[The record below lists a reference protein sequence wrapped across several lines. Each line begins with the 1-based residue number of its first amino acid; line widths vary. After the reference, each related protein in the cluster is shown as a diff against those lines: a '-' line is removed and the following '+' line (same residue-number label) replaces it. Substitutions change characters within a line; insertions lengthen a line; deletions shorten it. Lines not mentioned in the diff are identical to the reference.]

1 MGTAGD
7 TENESGAQMGA
18 YPGAQALYVDES
30 RVFIDA
36 LAGLTGDQ
44 LSIVIHK
51 TGGTPNLQALAS
63 YFQTGAA
70 MASTHFGV
78 DLDGSVGQFV
88 LLKDG
93 AGGNCCLEVGHDA
106 YWDSFSA
113 KYGNLN
119 RCTISIEHID
129 PTQDNSTTPP
139 QAQLSASFALVKW
152 LVNTYHIPLDHI
164 KTHASIDPVSR
175 ARCPG
180 NYPMDEL
187 LTFLQNGG
195 SMVPANWH
203 DDGTTLTA
211 PNGVAVRLGF
221 RDYVLSHGWDAGN
234 LPLAPEQGV
243 SLLEASNPS
252 LGGGSQQPF
261 RWSMLRYSAQR
272 GVFMEWLGVELAT
285 VRQQAITYHDLSKQ
299 LQAEVDSLK
308 QQLAAAQQ
316 PTGVDPATV
325 KDRLTAIGL
334 AASNGNAA
342 VQQLVTQPL

>member
-1 MGTAGD
+1 MV
-7 TENESGAQMGA
+7 A

-36 LAGLTGDQ
+36 LVGLAGDQ

-51 TGGTPNLQALAS
+51 TGGTPNLAALAS
-63 YFQTGAA
+63 FFQTGAA
-70 MASTHFGV
+70 EVSTHFGV
-78 DLDGSVGQFV
+78 DLDGSIGQFV

-93 AGGNCCLEVGHDA
+93 AGGNCCLEVGHDT

-129 PTQDNSTTPP
+129 PSLTNSTTPP

-152 LVNTYHIPLDHI
+152 LVDTYHIPISHI

-221 RDYVLSHGWDAGN
+221 RDYVLSHNWDAGN
-234 LPLAPEQGV
+234 IPLAPEQGV

-252 LGGGSQQPF
+252 LGGGSQQVF
-261 RWSMLRYSAQR
+261 SMSMLAYTQAR
-272 GVFMEWLGVELAT
+272 GVFLEWCGVELAF
-285 VRQQAITYHDLSKQ
+285 VRGQLATYYPQVKT

-308 QQLAAAQQ
+308 QQLAQQTGLDPAKVATFQQSIEISLKQAAQAVAQ
-316 PTGVDPATV
+316 AET
-325 KDRLTAIGL
+325 L
-334 AASNGNAA
+334 AA
-342 VQQLVTQPL
+342 QPIS